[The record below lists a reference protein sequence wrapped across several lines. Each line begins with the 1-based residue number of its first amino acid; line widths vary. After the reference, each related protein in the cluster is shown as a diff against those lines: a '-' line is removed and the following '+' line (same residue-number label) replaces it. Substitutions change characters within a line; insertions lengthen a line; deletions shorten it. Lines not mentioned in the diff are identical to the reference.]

1 MNELNDDLDLKA
13 IEGETRF
20 IVQLINQSPE
30 LFSKNP
36 AGIPAIPLEILA
48 LARNYASD
56 KDMSKVQ
63 AYETFLGDVPDEQWT
78 ITPFIGPYGEDV
90 ADYIQADNLQGL
102 TPVNVHKGFMAGIQ
116 NHLEHVPNLAKIA
129 DHYNAGRAS
138 VGMNLLG
145 DYLPV
150 ENFNEVFVANTERLL
165 DNQYVYLMVRIEEA
179 TRPKTALEIEL
190 DKIREDF
197 NNPHN
202 DIKIEV
208 GQYEQPEFKKR
219 KRFLAGTSDASKDL
233 VKAKLTESIQKLVDR
248 LSNPE
253 LSDSKKWI
261 TATIPFDAYNVV
273 TGKPYCAEN
282 QALAQ
287 MYSEEFGYETGCYIS
302 AKQAMERGFSIK
314 GAKTQV
320 FTQRFP
326 IDLNSTEIVNGVK
339 QNKLNADG
347 TPETYRIF
355 TVGYVNMINIDEITW
370 TDKTKPDPKIK
381 MKEAYGL
388 GLEKKP
394 CNQENLEIFNKA
406 LAELGYVEIK
416 YGMEGNFFSP
426 SGDFIG
432 LQHENQFRNPLRLAH
447 TMLHELAHATGHKD
461 RQCRQTLYDYHVDP
475 AFRGQEEL
483 IANRVAALLI
493 EKYGLHESELKDSYE
508 ANNMVYDLGWAKRAY
523 EKDPMSLM
531 DTIGSAEWAFK
542 ELSDK
547 IDNKLK
553 QMNVLHLFQK
563 EDVKFEGIEPKV
575 YEGKKQYKS
584 SNKSTNKKQ
593 VTV

>member
-1 MNELNDDLDLKA
+1 MNEFKHDFDLKE
-13 IEGETRF
+13 IEKETRF
-20 IVQLINQSPE
+20 MVDLINQNPKA
-30 LFSKNP
+30 FSNNP
-36 AGIPAIPLEILA
+36 AGIPAVPLDIMVLA
-48 LARNYASD
+48 QNFASD
-56 KDMSKVQ
+56 KYLGNVTAYNDFMS
-63 AYETFLGDVPDEQWT
+63 DIPDEQFLSL
-78 ITPFIGPYGEDV
+78 PFIGPTGDDV
-90 ADYIQADNLQGL
+90 ADYVLSDNLQGL
-102 TPVNVHKGFMAGIQ
+102 TPAGVHRCFQEGIEK
-116 NHLEHVPNLAKIA
+116 HGESLSNLSKVAS
-129 DHYNAGRAS
+129 HYLAGRS
-138 VGMNLLG
+138 LISTEMLG
-145 DYLPV
+145 DYIQSHD
-150 ENFNEVFVANTERLL
+150 FTDVFIANTERIIL
-165 DNQYVYLMVRIEEA
+165 NQSAGLVRDAVEA

-190 DKIREDF
+190 DKIREEFD
-197 NNPHN
+197 NPHN
-202 DIKIEV
+202 DIKIEI
-208 GQYEQPEFKKR
+208 GQYEQPEFKQR

-233 VKAKLTESIQKLVDR
+233 VKTKLTESIQKLVDR

-261 TATIPFDAYNVV
+261 TATIPFNAYNVV

-302 AKQAMERGFSIK
+302 VKQAMERGFSVK
-314 GAKTQV
+314 GGKTQI

-326 IDLNSTEIVNGVK
+326 VDVNVTELVNGVK
-339 QNKLNADG
+339 KNKMKEDG
-347 TPETYRIF
+347 TPETFRIY
-355 TVGYVNMINIDEITW
+355 TIGYINMMNIDEITW
-370 TDKTKPDPKIK
+370 PDKNKPDPKIK

-394 CNQENLEIFNKA
+394 CNQQNLEIFNKA
-406 LAELGYVEIK
+406 LSELGYVEVK
-416 YGMEGNFFSP
+416 YGQDGNFYSP
-426 SGDFIG
+426 SGNFIG

-447 TMLHELAHATGHKD
+447 TMLHELAHSTGHKD
-461 RQCRQTLYDYHVDP
+461 KQCRKTLYDYHVDP

-493 EKYGLHESELKDSYE
+493 ERYGLHESELKDSYE

-542 ELSDK
+542 GLADV

-563 EDVKFEGIEPKV
+563 EEVKFENIEPKV
-575 YEGKKQYKS
+575 TEAKRQYKNT
-584 SNKSTNKKQ
+584 NKSTYKKQ
-593 VTV
+593 VTA